1 MIRIFLLIAIIATCK
16 ISYSQEN
23 IMKITLTD
31 AINLASKQ
39 SLDAFKQQNMYLASY
54 WEYKYYR
61 SDKLPQLSIGA
72 NPFAYNN
79 SIRSDYVPTDQSWQY
94 TQQQSI
100 TSNASLKMT
109 QNVGLTGGSFTAS
122 TDLGMVKNF
131 IGDMST
137 TYSSNMISMGYRQ
150 RLNGYNRLHWESK
163 IEPLKFETAKK
174 QFIQSR
180 EDIAMKTTTKFFG
193 LVDAQ
198 IELNIATTNLANA
211 DTLYQIG
218 KGRYQVGTLTQD
230 ELLNFELNLMNS
242 RIAVTRANQGLL
254 RARSDLNIFLGI
266 EKNTIIDC
274 VVPKSISAAL
284 QVNVEDAIQKAME
297 NNPGILAQERQL
309 LEQESNVRQVKA
321 QNGVSADIS
330 ATAGLNQKSNELSTV
345 YENPNRFQNIGLIN
359 LSVPIMDWGKRK
371 GQILM
376 AESNREVVVNSV
388 KQQRIDFQQSVLM
401 NVLEFNLQSEQV
413 VNSAKADTIAQMGF
427 DVTMRRFKIGKLDV
441 TKLNMARTDL
451 ENARRA
457 YISSLQKY
465 WTSYYLIRQL
475 SLYDFEKNIDL
486 GADFDN
492 ILNQ

>member
-1 MIRIFLLIAIIATCK
+1 MIRIFLLILLISACK
-16 ISYSQEN
+16 ISFSQGN
-23 IMKITLTD
+23 VMKINLSD
-31 AINLASKQ
+31 AIEMASKQ

-54 WEYKYYR
+54 WEFKYYR

-109 QNVGLTGGSFTAS
+109 QNVGLTGGSVTAS

-137 TYSSNMISMGYRQ
+137 TFSSNMFSMGYRQ
-150 RLNGYNRLHWESK
+150 KLNGYNRLHWESK

-174 QFIQSR
+174 RFIQSR
-180 EDIAMKTTTKFFG
+180 EDIAIKTTTKFFS

-198 IELNIATTNLANA
+198 IELNIATTNLAND

-274 VVPKSISAAL
+274 IIPKSISAAL
-284 QVNVEDAIQKAME
+284 QINVEEAVQKSME
-297 NNPGILAQERQL
+297 NNPDILSQERQL
-309 LEQESNVRQVKA
+309 IEQESNVRQVKA
-321 QNGVSADIS
+321 QNGLSADIS
-330 ATAGLNQKSNELSTV
+330 ATAGLNQKSNDLSTV
-345 YENPNRFQNIGLIN
+345 YGNPNRFQNIGLIN
-359 LSVPIMDWGKRK
+359 LAVPIMDWGKRK

-376 AESNREVVVNSV
+376 AESNREVIVNTI

-457 YISSLQKY
+457 YIGSLQKY

-475 SLYDFEKNIDL
+475 SLYDFERNLDL

>member
-1 MIRIFLLIAIIATCK
+1 MIRIFLLIMLIFAGK
-16 ISYSQEN
+16 ISFSQGN
-23 IMKITLTD
+23 LMKITLSE
-31 AINLASKQ
+31 AIDMASRQ
-39 SLDAFKQQNMYLASY
+39 SLDAFRQQNMYLASY
-54 WEYKYYR
+54 WEFKYYR

-122 TDLGMVKNF
+122 TDLGMVRNF

-137 TYSSNMISMGYRQ
+137 TFSSNMISMGYRQ
-150 RLNGYNRLHWESK
+150 RLNGYNRLRWESR
-163 IEPLKFETAKK
+163 IEPLKFETARKK
-174 QFIQSR
+174 FLQSR
-180 EDIAMKTTTKFFG
+180 EDIAIKTTNKFFG

-198 IELNIATTNLANA
+198 IELNIATTNLANS
-211 DTLYQIG
+211 DTLFQIG

-274 VVPKSISAAL
+274 VVPKAISAAL
-284 QVNVEDAIQKAME
+284 QINVEDAIQKSME
-297 NNPGILAQERQL
+297 NNPEILSQERQL
-309 LEQESNVRQVKA
+309 LEQESNVRLAKA

-330 ATAGLNQKSNELSTV
+330 ATAGLNQKSIEFSTV

-376 AESNREVVVNSV
+376 AESNREVIVNTV
-388 KQQRIDFQQSVLM
+388 KQQRIDFQQTVLM

-413 VNSAKADTIAQMGF
+413 VNSAKADTIAQLGF

-475 SLYDFEKNIDL
+475 SLFDFERKVDL
-486 GADFDN
+486 VVDFDN
-492 ILNQ
+492 MLKK

>member
-1 MIRIFLLIAIIATCK
+1 
-16 ISYSQEN
+16 
-23 IMKITLTD
+23 
-31 AINLASKQ
+31 
-39 SLDAFKQQNMYLASY
+39 
-54 WEYKYYR
+54 
-61 SDKLPQLSIGA
+61 
-72 NPFAYNN
+72 
-79 SIRSDYVPTDQSWQY
+79 
-94 TQQQSI
+94 
-100 TSNASLKMT
+100 
-109 QNVGLTGGSFTAS
+109 
-122 TDLGMVKNF
+122 MV
-131 IGDMST
+131 
-137 TYSSNMISMGYRQ
+137 SMGYRQ
-150 RLNGYNRLHWESK
+150 RLNGYNRLRWESK
-163 IEPLKFETAKK
+163 IEPLKFETARKK
-174 QFIQSR
+174 FIQSR
-180 EDIAMKTTTKFFG
+180 EDIAIKTTSKFFG

-198 IELNIATTNLANA
+198 IELNIATTNLANS

-266 EKNTIIDC
+266 EKNTFIDC
-274 VVPKSISAAL
+274 IVPKAISSAL
-284 QVNVEDAIQKAME
+284 QINVEDAVQKSME
-297 NNPGILAQERQL
+297 NNPEIMSQERQL
-309 LEQESNVRQVKA
+309 LEQESNVRLVKA
-321 QNGVSADIS
+321 QNGISADIS
-330 ATAGLNQKSNELSTV
+330 ATAGLNQKSIDLATV

-359 LSVPIMDWGKRK
+359 LSVPIKDWGKRK

-376 AESNREVVVNSV
+376 AESNREVVVNTV

-465 WTSYYLIRQL
+465 WTSYFLIRQL
-475 SLYDFEKNIDL
+475 ALFDFERNVEL
-486 GADFDN
+486 GVDFDN
-492 ILNQ
+492 MLNK

>member
-1 MIRIFLLIAIIATCK
+1 
-16 ISYSQEN
+16 
-23 IMKITLTD
+23 MKITLSE
-31 AINLASKQ
+31 AIDMASRQ
-39 SLDAFKQQNMYLASY
+39 SLDAFRQQNMYLASY
-54 WEYKYYR
+54 WEFKYYR

-131 IGDMST
+131 IGDMAT
-137 TYSSNMISMGYRQ
+137 TYSSNMVSMGYRQ
-150 RLNGYNRLHWESK
+150 RLNGYNRLRWESK
-163 IEPLKFETAKK
+163 IEPLKFETARKK
-174 QFIQSR
+174 FIQSR
-180 EDIAMKTTTKFFG
+180 EDIAIKTTNKFFG

-198 IELNIATTNLANA
+198 IELNIATTNLANS

-266 EKNTIIDC
+266 EKNTFIDC
-274 VVPKSISAAL
+274 IVPKAISSAL
-284 QVNVEDAIQKAME
+284 QINVEDAVQKSME
-297 NNPGILAQERQL
+297 NNPEIMLQERQL
-309 LEQESNVRQVKA
+309 LEQESNVRLVKA
-321 QNGVSADIS
+321 QNGISADIS
-330 ATAGLNQKSNELSTV
+330 ATAGLNQKSIDLATV

-359 LSVPIMDWGKRK
+359 LSVPIKDWGKRK

-376 AESNREVVVNSV
+376 AESNREVVVNTV

-465 WTSYYLIRQL
+465 WTSYFLIRQL
-475 SLYDFEKNIDL
+475 SLFDFERNVEL
-486 GADFDN
+486 GVDFDN
-492 ILNQ
+492 ILNK

>member
-1 MIRIFLLIAIIATCK
+1 MIRIFLLILLITASK
-16 ISYSQEN
+16 VSFSQRN
-23 IMKITLTD
+23 VMKITLSE
-31 AINLASKQ
+31 AIDMASRQ
-39 SLDAFKQQNMYLASY
+39 SLDAFRQQNMYLASY
-54 WEYKYYR
+54 WEFKYYR

-131 IGDMST
+131 IGDMAT
-137 TYSSNMISMGYRQ
+137 TYSSNMVSMGYRQ
-150 RLNGYNRLHWESK
+150 RLNGYNRLRWESK
-163 IEPLKFETAKK
+163 IEPLKFETARKK
-174 QFIQSR
+174 FIQSR
-180 EDIAMKTTTKFFG
+180 EDIAIKTTNKFFG

-198 IELNIATTNLANA
+198 IELNIATTNLANS

-266 EKNTIIDC
+266 EKNTFIDC
-274 VVPKSISAAL
+274 IVPKAISSAL
-284 QVNVEDAIQKAME
+284 QINVEDAVQKSME
-297 NNPGILAQERQL
+297 NNPEIMLQERQL
-309 LEQESNVRQVKA
+309 LEQESNVRLVKA
-321 QNGVSADIS
+321 QNGISADIS
-330 ATAGLNQKSNELSTV
+330 ATAGLNQKSIDLATV

-359 LSVPIMDWGKRK
+359 LSVPIKDWGKRK

-376 AESNREVVVNSV
+376 AESNREVVVNTV

-465 WTSYYLIRQL
+465 WTSYFLIRQL
-475 SLYDFEKNIDL
+475 SLFDFERNVEL
-486 GADFDN
+486 GVDFDN
-492 ILNQ
+492 ILNK

>member
-1 MIRIFLLIAIIATCK
+1 MIFVVLGKAALPQGNTVKVTLNEAI
-16 ISYSQEN
+16 E
-23 IMKITLTD
+23 M
-31 AINLASKQ
+31 ASRQ
-39 SLDAFKQQNMYLASY
+39 SLDAFRQQNMYLASY
-54 WEYKYYR
+54 WEFKYYR

-79 SIRSDYVPTDQSWQY
+79 SIRSDYVPQDQSWQY
-94 TQQQSI
+94 TQQQSV
-100 TSNASLKMT
+100 TSNASLKLT
-109 QNVGLTGGSFTAS
+109 QAVGITGGSFTAS
-122 TDLGMVKNF
+122 TDLGMVRNF
-131 IGDMST
+131 IGDLST
-137 TYSSNMISMGYRQ
+137 MYSSNMISMGYRQ
-150 RLNGYNRLHWESK
+150 RLNGYNRLRWESK

-174 QFIQSR
+174 KYIQSR
-180 EDIAMKTTTKFFG
+180 EDIAIKTTNKFFS

-242 RIAVTRANQGLL
+242 RIALTRANQGLL

-266 EKNTIIDC
+266 DKNTVIDC
-274 VVPKSISAAL
+274 IVPKSISAAL
-284 QVNVEDAIQKAME
+284 QINVEDAIQKSME
-297 NNPGILAQERQL
+297 NNPEIMALERQL
-309 LEQESNVRQVKA
+309 LEQESTVRQVKA

-330 ATAGLNQKSNELSTV
+330 ATAGLNQKSYEFATV
-345 YENPNRFQNIGLIN
+345 YENPNQFQNIGLIN

-376 AESNREVVVNSV
+376 AKSNQEVVVNTV
-388 KQQRIDFQQSVLM
+388 KQQRIDFQQNVLM

-441 TKLNMARTDL
+441 TKLNIARTDL

-457 YISSLQKY
+457 YISSLKKY
-465 WTSYYLIRQL
+465 WSSYYLIRQL
-475 SLYDFEKNIDL
+475 SLYDFENNIDL
-486 GADFDN
+486 AIDFDK